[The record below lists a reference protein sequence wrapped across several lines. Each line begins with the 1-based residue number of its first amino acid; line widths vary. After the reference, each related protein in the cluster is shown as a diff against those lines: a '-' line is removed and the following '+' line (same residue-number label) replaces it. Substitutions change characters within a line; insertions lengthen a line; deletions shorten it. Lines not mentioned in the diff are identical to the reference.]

1 MKASLTLAD
10 VQFFMWDADV
20 AQLDRAKDLCAR
32 TCKGLFTSREGQPT
46 LMEAAFSTNQALSCR
61 CCDAY
66 CVLVIWLL
74 VLMLNVPAASLS
86 FKLRWDAIIA
96 MTIMCMWQPQ
106 IVCGLLDF
114 LLTALCTPTT
124 QLEADLLIALLHLL
138 LLLAT
143 NKILAQPGYQG
154 VRSRIIM
161 FCFDYLHHTPPGY
174 FLEHFDSNNQ
184 LQLVLLIVIAFQAC
198 SRNCSWELQRCAAH
212 QQWLASVG
220 MHSLSLVC

>member
-1 MKASLTLAD
+1 
-10 VQFFMWDADV
+10 
-20 AQLDRAKDLCAR
+20 
-32 TCKGLFTSREGQPT
+32 
-46 LMEAAFSTNQALSCR
+46 
-61 CCDAY
+61 
-66 CVLVIWLL
+66 
-74 VLMLNVPAASLS
+74 MLNVLAASLS

-161 FCFDYLHHTPPGY
+161 FCFDYFTTRRLATS
-174 FLEHFDSNNQ
+174 LST
-184 LQLVLLIVIAFQAC
+184 LTAII
-198 SRNCSWELQRCAAH
+198 SCSWC
-212 QQWLASVG
+212 
-220 MHSLSLVC
+220 C